1 MRLTNSQNKFSVRPE
16 VLICLFLVLSTLFI
30 YFQVGTFEFDNYDTA
45 KYVYNNNQVKAG
57 LTVKGFKWA
66 ITTFYFSNWHPL
78 TWLSH
83 MLDVQLYGLHPGR
96 HHLTNVLIHIVNSI
110 LLFAILRRMTGDL
123 WQSGVV
129 AAFFALHPL
138 HVESVAWV
146 AERKDLLSTFFGLLV
161 LWSYRR
167 YVENPGV
174 GRYVPVLLFF
184 LLGLMSKPMMVTL
197 PFVLL
202 LLDYW
207 PLQRLDFGTAKK
219 TEPLAKQG
227 SAGWF
232 LVVEKLP
239 LFVIAAA
246 SCFITVYAQRAGGS
260 IGSMDVYPFYIRI
273 SNALTSYVSY
283 IGKMIWPAKL
293 AVIYPYDRLLPA
305 WQSWSA
311 CCLIAGITLLSLRCY
326 KSRPWFPVGWFWF
339 LGTLV
344 PVIGLVQ
351 VGTQAMADRY
361 TYVPLV
367 GLFIIIAWGIFEL
380 LARWS
385 YQKLNYAVI
394 AVVSSGVLM
403 AVTWQQ
409 IGYWKNSVALFQRAV
424 DVTENNFVAENNLG
438 HALLMDGKFAKA
450 AEHFK
455 KSLEINPRFA
465 IAHLNMGLVLSQ
477 EDKPEA
483 ALQSYAKALV
493 QNPDFAVAYNLAGKT
508 HYRLGNTE
516 QAVVNYQNALKIDPA
531 YAEAHINLGNAL
543 FRLGEHER
551 AFATYQRA
559 LTIDPLYA
567 EAYNCMGNFWYHT
580 GNSEKALPNF
590 MKAQKI
596 NPKLAEA
603 YNGAGAA
610 LIRMG
615 EARQAAEFFREAVM
629 IDPDYVAAR
638 TNLKNTMA
646 ALGK

>member
-1 MRLTNSQNKFSVRPE
+1 
-16 VLICLFLVLSTLFI
+16 
-30 YFQVGTFEFDNYDTA
+30 
-45 KYVYNNNQVKAG
+45 
-57 LTVKGFKWA
+57 
-66 ITTFYFSNWHPL
+66 
-78 TWLSH
+78 

-96 HHLTNVLIHIVNSI
+96 HHLTNVLIHIVNTL
-110 LLFAILRRMTGDL
+110 LLFAILRRMTRNL
-123 WQSGVV
+123 WQSGFV

-146 AERKDLLSTFFGLLV
+146 AERKDLLSTLFGLLV

-174 GRYVPVLLFF
+174 GKYVPVLLFF

-197 PFVLL
+197 PFVML

-207 PLQRLDFGTAKK
+207 PLQRLDFGTANKIK
-219 TEPLAKQG
+219 PPAKQG
-227 SAGWF
+227 HAGWF

-239 LFVIAAA
+239 FFIVTAA
-246 SCFITVYAQRAGGS
+246 SCLVTLYAQRAGGS
-260 IGSMDVYPFYIRI
+260 IGSMDVYPFHIRI

-283 IGKMIWPAKL
+283 IGKMIWPTKL
-293 AVIYPYDRLLPA
+293 AVIYPYDRMLPA
-305 WQSWSA
+305 WQTWSA
-311 CCLIAGITLLSLRCY
+311 CCLIIGITLLSVKYY

-344 PVIGLVQ
+344 PVIGLIQ

-361 TYVPLV
+361 TYVPIV
-367 GLFIIIAWGIFEL
+367 GLFIIVAWGLFDF

-385 YQKLNYAVI
+385 YQKLSFAVI
-394 AVVSSGVLM
+394 VVVSSGVLM

-409 IGYWKNSVALFQRAV
+409 IGYWKNSVTLFQRAV

-438 HALLMDGKFAKA
+438 HGLLMDGKFAEA

-465 IAHLNMGLVLSQ
+465 IAYLNMGLVLSQ
-477 EDKPEA
+477 KDKPEA
-483 ALQSYAKALV
+483 ALQSYAKALA
-493 QNPDFAVAYNLAGKT
+493 QEPDFAVAYNLAGKT

-516 QAVVNYQNALKIDPA
+516 QAVLNYQHALKIDPA
-531 YAEAHINLGNAL
+531 YAEACINLGNAQ

-551 AFATYQRA
+551 AFASYQQA

-567 EAYNCMGNFWYHT
+567 EAYNSMGNFWYHK

-590 MKAQKI
+590 MQAKKI
-596 NPKLAEA
+596 NPKFAEA

-615 EARQAAEFFREAVM
+615 EARKAAEFFREAVK
-629 IDPDYVAAR
+629 IDPDYIAAR
-638 TNLKNTMA
+638 NNLKNTLA